1 MDVPSAKAPP
11 VPSDPASDVGR
22 EDEVTR
28 QGRPIRVGLIGAGY
42 IAGVHSAA
50 YRVVAGTYPSQLPP
64 VELVR
69 VVDPAGDRAAALASA
84 WGWREIAHETEA
96 VTEADDIDVVDIC
109 APNHAHASVA
119 LAALGHGKHV
129 VCEKPLAAELADARE
144 MALAARQ
151 ARRVAQVCFYYRT
164 WPAVAHARHLIED
177 GAIGEITSFA
187 GRMLQDYAA
196 DPRVALGWRAS
207 RQEGGAGALDDLGS
221 HILDI
226 ARFLVGDMRVVAA
239 TTRST
244 VQRQGPA
251 VVDAASARVEFAS
264 GASGVIEA
272 SWAAHGHACDLGFEI
287 EGTHGAIRFAW
298 ERANELH
305 LRQGSSPPGRLL
317 VGPGMPGAGAY
328 LGVPGQQMGYRDAF
342 TLGLGRMLAAVAA
355 GERSATP
362 TFDDGLRVAEL
373 VAAICRASQQDGH
386 VDTVNV

>member
-1 MDVPSAKAPP
+1 M
-11 VPSDPASDVGR
+11 
-22 EDEVTR
+22 TR
-28 QGRPIRVGLIGAGY
+28 QDEPIRVGLVGAGY

-50 YRVVAGTYPSQLPP
+50 YRVAAGTYPSQLPE

-69 VVDPAGDRAAALASA
+69 VVDPDRDRAAALASA

-96 VTEADDIDVVDIC
+96 VTDADDIDVIDIC

-129 VCEKPLAAELADARE
+129 VCEKPLAADLADARD
-144 MALAARQ
+144 MALAARE
-151 ARRVAQVCFYYRT
+151 AGRVAQVCFYYRT
-164 WPAVAHARHLIED
+164 WPAIAHARRLIDD
-177 GAIGEITSFA
+177 GAIGEITSFT

-196 DPRVALGWRAS
+196 DPRLALGWRAS
-207 RQEGGAGALDDLGS
+207 EQEGGAGALDDLGS

-226 ARFLVGDMRVVAA
+226 ARFLAGDMRVVAA

-244 VQRQGPA
+244 VERQGPA

-264 GASGVIEA
+264 GAAGAIEA
-272 SWAAHGHACDLGFEI
+272 SWASHGHACDLGFEI
-287 EGTHGAIRFAW
+287 EGTHGAIRFEW

-305 LRQGSSPPGRLL
+305 LREGGSRSARLL
-317 VGPGMPGAGAY
+317 VGPGMPGAGAF

-355 GERSATP
+355 GERSAAP
-362 TFDDGLRVAEL
+362 TFDDGLRAAEL
-373 VAAICRASQQDGH
+373 VAAIRRLSQARRA
-386 VDTVNV
+386 TLTP